1 MKIEI
6 FCEATKNEAKQ
17 QMSGFLAMLLNTLR
31 ERLLENILAGK
42 NMIRGSKGTIKAF
55 KNVWFHPIVLPYM
68 ICKDIMISRY
78 RDIKI

>member
-31 ERLLENILAGK
+31 DRLLENILAGK
-42 NMIRGSKGTIKAF
+42 NMIRGSKGTIKAC
-55 KNVWFHPIVLPYM
+55 KNV
-68 ICKDIMISRY
+68 
-78 RDIKI
+78 